1 MTDSS
6 SILCKYNAHGTRKES
21 QKQIRNL
28 SEKKHKNYS
37 EPVLLISN
45 TLKSTPGL
53 VMGLFIWGP
62 SFMFS
67 INSYEFPINKYK
79 YI

>member
-1 MTDSS
+1 MHMVPG
-6 SILCKYNAHGTRKES
+6 KKAKNK
-21 QKQIRNL
+21 
-28 SEKKHKNYS
+28 SETWAKKKHKNYS